1 MEDIIIKSSDFK
13 PEDSN
18 LQQLLLEVDEAG
30 YKYAI
35 IQDKSVKLL
44 GRQSSYPF
52 SEEYDLFETSF
63 AQIKVSL
70 TTKSFTFLPE
80 IYFNPTLENK
90 LKAFINFDNQHE
102 KIFESLI
109 NKIDIRSVY
118 AFKDSQIKE
127 VETLL
132 KNPTLYPQFLPFY
145 TGATQ
150 LAAKTLHPEIFI
162 NFKKEHLEVLI
173 LKNGELFF
181 YNIFEI
187 KNKEELKYFI
197 MLILQEKQINAK
209 ETNLKISG
217 DIQLDSIFFKEIDQL
232 FTDCTLIDDIPY
244 IHTDENF
251 KEVSI
256 HQFFSL
262 LSLYL
267 CE

>member
-1 MEDIIIKSSDFK
+1 MEDIIIKSSDFTL
-13 PEDSN
+13 EDSN
-18 LQQLLLEVDEAG
+18 LQQLLLEVDETG

-35 IQDKSVKLL
+35 VQDTSVKLL
-44 GRQSSYPF
+44 GRQSAHSF
-52 SEEYDLFETSF
+52 SSENDLFKGNF

-90 LKAFINFDNQHE
+90 LKAFINFDDQHE

-118 AFKDSQIKE
+118 TFKNTQIKE

-132 KNPTLYPQFLPFY
+132 KNTSLYPQFLPFY
-145 TGATQ
+145 IGATQ
-150 LAAKTLHPEIFI
+150 IAAKTLHPEIFI

-197 MLILQEKQINAK
+197 MLVLQEKQINAK
-209 ETNLKISG
+209 ETSLKISG
-217 DIQLDSIFFKEIDQL
+217 DIQLESIFFKEIDQL
-232 FTDCTLIDDIPY
+232 FTDCTLINHIPF

-251 KEVSI
+251 KEVSM

-262 LSLYL
+262 LSLSL